1 MKNKKIFVCFIG
13 LDGSGKS
20 TLINSI
26 IKYFDSK
33 NLHLI
38 SKCGAYDQGI
48 LRPIIKLA
56 KKIFIKNI
64 NMYQNYDDYYNSI
77 SDFSKS
83 SLRAKLF
90 QHLVLLEYS
99 IEIFFKIKLPLM
111 FSQNIIL
118 DRYIYDTATNL
129 SVNLNKDFEYHQNLI
144 SKLLN
149 KNPEP
154 DIVFFIDIPES
165 ESMKRKDDIPSIEY
179 LKKRRI
185 FYNNL
190 VNNFDNIVKLNG
202 LNSKEKLV
210 NTVIKNIS
218 SYYSIL

>member
-1 MKNKKIFVCFIG
+1 MKNRKIFVCFIG

-26 IKYFDSK
+26 IKYFQLKNIHLTSK
-33 NLHLI
+33 W
-38 SKCGAYDQGI
+38 GAYDQGI
-48 LRPIIKLA
+48 LRPFIKLA

-64 NMYQNYDDYYNSI
+64 NMHQNYDEYYKSI
-77 SDFSKS
+77 TDFSKS

-90 QHLVLLEYS
+90 RHLVLIEYHV
-99 IEIFFKIKLPLM
+99 EIFFKIKLPLM

-118 DRYIYDTATNL
+118 DRYVYDTATNL

-144 SKLLN
+144 YKLLK

-154 DIVFFIDIPES
+154 DIVFFIDIPEE

-179 LKKRRI
+179 LKKRRM
-185 FYNNL
+185 FYKNL
-190 VNNFDNIVKLNG
+190 VNNFDNIIKLNG
-202 LNSKEKLV
+202 LDSKEELV
-210 NTVIKNIS
+210 DLVIGTIS
-218 SYYSIL
+218 SFYSIR